1 MTAPTF
7 TAAMALMLKHQRMR
21 LTLEE
26 VSAEL
31 NIVKNTA
38 YNLLAAGTF
47 PVPTYLEGNRRYAD
61 VRDVGAYLDQR
72 REDAGMAF
80 KAAQE
85 RMAA

>member
-7 TAAMALMLKHQRMR
+7 TAAMALMLKYQRLR

-26 VSAEL
+26 VAGEL
-31 NIVKNTA
+31 DIARNTA
-38 YNLLAAGTF
+38 YNMRSAGTF

-72 REDAGMAF
+72 REEAVMAF

-85 RMAA
+85 RRAA